1 MGLYLRGVDLARL
14 DATMDVVLSP
24 SRYADATAWCAAA
37 GARLAELLGGDHCA
51 VGVFRPGAF
60 AGAAANMR
68 DEVSEAQLQL
78 LASCGSSSLRRL
90 LGPPREAVRDPILA
104 RLEAD
109 RERAG
114 AEVWSRVG
122 AYVRAAAGTRR
133 PGDLAYLGE
142 VLARGRIRDSDNI
155 DAALDGGYV
164 VACVS
169 YERPADARRGGFD
182 RRAAPAVLRLLL
194 PAVKAAARVWIGRAR
209 PGGTRPTPGAEEAA
223 GRAAVGA
230 PAGTPRPPRPGA
242 SALTAREWDVA
253 RLLAARATNREIAAA
268 LGLSPH
274 TVRHHGEHVFAKLAV
289 RSRRDVAARLRA
301 LDA

>member
-78 LASCGSSSLRRL
+78 LASCGPSSLRRL

-209 PGGTRPTPGAEEAA
+209 LSGTPPTPEA
-223 GRAAVGA
+223 GPGYPAVGA
-230 PAGTPRPPRPGA
+230 SAGATRRTRPGA
-242 SALTAREWDVA
+242 NALTAREWDVA